1 MLSKVVMNTDLISHY
16 KIISKL
22 GAGGMGEVY
31 LAEDSRLGRKV
42 ALKVLPASYQYDYD
56 RRDRFLREA
65 RAASALR
72 SPNVT
77 SIYDIG
83 EHENTMFIAM
93 EYVEGELLSDKLAH
107 GPLSVPQAVDI
118 AIQVA
123 EALEEAHSLSIV
135 HRDIKSSNVIVAAR
149 GIVKVLD
156 FGLAKILSTPSQ
168 DADQTVRLGK
178 ETSPGVILG
187 TVSYMS
193 PEQALGQAVDGR
205 TDLFSLGVLL
215 YEMLTGRQP
224 FEGNTTAELLV
235 AILNHEPPPLTEYS
249 AEIPPDVQWIIS
261 KALRKDRELRY
272 QTARDLIVDLRN
284 LGHGLKTVVLDPT
297 QVTHGVSRSVQQAA
311 REEIA
316 KKDSK
321 SRGKRRKTIDSIAVL
336 PFENST
342 HDSEIDYLVDGITE
356 GVINTLSR
364 LPKIR
369 VMARSTVFKYK
380 GRDVDPQQV
389 AAELKVRAV
398 LTGRMRKVGDQF
410 LIGAELVDVS
420 DGAQLWGNQYTR
432 TMSGLVTV
440 QDEIST
446 EVSEK
451 LKVKLTTSERKKLAN
466 LHPQN
471 SGAYDLYLK
480 GRYHWSKWTQQGF
493 QQAIANFEDALG
505 KDPGFALAYSGLA
518 DSFGVLSYLAMDP
531 GETQGLIL
539 KSKAYAKRALELDEA
554 LPEAHLTLGN
564 IAHFHDWDWTAA
576 ELELKLALE
585 LNPNLAPG
593 HQGYSLFL
601 MDQCLFDEAISEA
614 ELALQLDPLSLPIS
628 TSSGYVHFCAG
639 RYTEAIQRLKSTAES
654 GADVQLAHQ
663 MLGAS
668 LERIGK
674 NEEAIAEYLKLMP
687 EGPRG
692 SELAE
697 SLREAFASSGM
708 VGFWRRY
715 AAIAPELVGQ
725 RLITPIFGAV
735 IHTALGDNNAA
746 FEWLEKAFAVRLP
759 LLSHIQA
766 DPRFAPL
773 RSDPRF
779 GELLRRMGVTV
790 VRQRS
795 V

>member
-1 MLSKVVMNTDLISHY
+1 MLTDFISHY
-16 KIISKL
+16 RIISKL
-22 GAGGMGEVY
+22 GAGGMGDVY

-42 ALKVLPASYQYDYD
+42 ALKVLPASYQYDTD

-72 SPNVT
+72 SSNVT
-77 SIYDIG
+77 AIYDIG

-149 GIVKVLD
+149 GVVKVLD
-156 FGLAKILSTPSQ
+156 FGLAKVLAPPAQ
-168 DADQTVRLGK
+168 DDDQTAPLGK
-178 ETSPGVILG
+178 ATSPGVILG

-193 PEQALGQAVDGR
+193 PEQALGQDIDER
-205 TDLFSLGVLL
+205 SDLFSLGVLL
-215 YEMLTGRQP
+215 YEMLTGKQP
-224 FEGNTTAELLV
+224 FAGNTTAELLV
-235 AILNHEPPPLTEYS
+235 AIMNHEPPPLIEYS
-249 AEIPPDVQWIIS
+249 TEISSDVQWIIS

-272 QTARDLIVDLRN
+272 QTARDFIVDLRN
-284 LGHGLKTVVLDPT
+284 LGHGLKTVVLEPMET
-297 QVTHGVSRSVQQAA
+297 ANRTRRIKRSTGERV
-311 REEIA
+311 A
-316 KKDSK
+316 KKDSS
-321 SRGKRRKTIDSIAVL
+321 SRGKRRKTIDSIAVM

-342 HDSEIDYLVDGITE
+342 HESEIDYLVDGITE

-364 LPKIR
+364 MPKLR
-369 VMARSTVFKYK
+369 VMARSTVFRYK
-380 GRDVDPQQV
+380 GREVDPQKV
-389 AAELKVRAV
+389 AAELNVRAV
-398 LTGRMRKVGDQF
+398 LTGRMRQIGDQF
-410 LIGAELVDVS
+410 SIGAELVDAA

-432 TMSGLVTV
+432 TMSSLVTL
-440 QDEIST
+440 QDDIST
-446 EVSEK
+446 EIGEK
-451 LKVKLTTSERKKLAN
+451 LKVKLTSGERKKLAN
-466 LHPQN
+466 LRPQN
-471 SGAYDLYLK
+471 SGAYDLYLR
-480 GRYHWSKWTQQGF
+480 GLYHWSKWTSDGF
-493 QQAIANFEDALG
+493 QQAIASFEEALG

-518 DSFGVLSYLAMDP
+518 DCFGVSSYLAMDP
-531 GETQGLIL
+531 AEAQGLIL
-539 KSKAYAKRALELDEA
+539 RSRAYAKRALELDEA

-564 IAHFHDWDWTAA
+564 IAHFHDWDWALA
-576 ELELKLALE
+576 EREFKLALE

-593 HQGYSLFL
+593 HQSYSLLL
-601 MDQCLFDEAISEA
+601 MDQCLFDEAITEA

-639 RYTEAIQRLKSTAES
+639 RYDEAIQHLRSTAES
-654 GADVQLAHQ
+654 GADLQLAHQ
-663 MLGAS
+663 MLGGS

-674 NEEAIAEYLKLMP
+674 NEDAVAEYIKMMP
-687 EGPRG
+687 EGSRG
-692 SELAE
+692 LELAE

-715 AAIAPELVGQ
+715 AEIAPELAGQ
-725 RLITPIFGAV
+725 RLITPIFVTV
-735 IHTALGDNNAA
+735 IHTSLGDNDAA

-773 RSDPRF
+773 RADARF
-779 GELLRRMGVTV
+779 GELLRRMGVTPV
-790 VRQRS
+790 VRQRL

>member
-1 MLSKVVMNTDLISHY
+1 
-16 KIISKL
+16 
-22 GAGGMGEVY
+22 MGDVY

-42 ALKVLPASYQYDYD
+42 ALKVLPSSYQYDTD

-72 SPNVT
+72 SSNVT
-77 SIYDIG
+77 AIYDIG

-135 HRDIKSSNVIVAAR
+135 HRDIKSANVIVAAR
-149 GIVKVLD
+149 GVVKVLD
-156 FGLAKILSTPSQ
+156 FGLAKMLVSRPQ
-168 DADQTVRLGK
+168 DPDQTAPLGK

-193 PEQALGQAVDGR
+193 PEQALGQDIDER
-205 TDLFSLGVLL
+205 SDLFSLGVLL
-215 YEMLTGRQP
+215 YEMLTGKQP
-224 FEGNTTAELLV
+224 FAGNTTAELLV
-235 AILNHEPPPLTEYS
+235 AILNHEPPPLTDFSTEMS
-249 AEIPPDVQWIIS
+249 SEVQWIIS

-272 QTARDLIVDLRN
+272 QTARDFIVDLRN
-284 LGHGLKTVVLDPT
+284 LGHGLKTVVLEPAET
-297 QVTHGVSRSVQQAA
+297 GYRTRGIKRRTGERAA
-311 REEIA
+311 KR
-316 KKDSK
+316 DSA
-321 SRGKRRKTIDSIAVL
+321 SRGKRRKTLDSIAVM

-364 LPKIR
+364 MPKLR
-369 VMARSTVFKYK
+369 VMARSTVFRYK

-389 AAELKVRAV
+389 AAELNVRAV
-398 LTGRMRKVGDQF
+398 LTGRIRKMGDQF
-410 LIGAELVDVS
+410 VIGAELVDVA
-420 DGAQLWGNQYTR
+420 DGAQVWGNQYTR
-432 TMSGLVTV
+432 TMSTLVTL
-440 QDEIST
+440 QDDIST
-446 EVSEK
+446 EIGEK
-451 LKVKLTTSERKKLAN
+451 LKVKLTSGERKKLAN
-466 LHPQN
+466 LHPKN
-471 SGAYDLYLK
+471 SGAYDLYLR
-480 GRYHWSKWTQQGF
+480 GLYHWSKWTPNGF
-493 QQAIANFEDALG
+493 QQAIASFEEALG

-518 DSFGVLSYLAMDP
+518 DCFGVSSYLAMDP
-531 GETQGLIL
+531 AEAQGLIL

-564 IAHFHDWDWTAA
+564 IAHFHDWDWARA
-576 ELELKLALE
+576 ERELKLVLE
-585 LNPNLAPG
+585 LNPNLAQG
-593 HQGYSLFL
+593 HQSYSLFL
-601 MDQCLFDEAISEA
+601 MDQCLFDDAISEA

-639 RYTEAIQRLKSTAES
+639 HYDEAIQRLKSTAES
-654 GADVQLAHQ
+654 GTELQLAHQ
-663 MLGAS
+663 MFGAS

-674 NEEAIAEYLKLMP
+674 NEQAVAEYVKMMP
-687 EGPRG
+687 DGPRG

-715 AAIAPELVGQ
+715 AEIAPELVGQ
-725 RLITPIFGAV
+725 RLITPIFVTV
-735 IHTALGDNNAA
+735 IHASLGDNDAA
-746 FEWLEKAFAVRLP
+746 FEWLERAFAVRLP

-773 RSDPRF
+773 RSDARF
-779 GELLRRMGVTV
+779 GELLRRMGVPPV